1 MFNIPNI
8 NKQGFHHMAETVA
21 DRISKRMK
29 ELKIKQVDLINKK
42 VASKGT
48 ISLWLSGSS
57 IPSGERLVKLS
68 NELQVDAAW
77 ILTGQGGMNDRL
89 DNNVDLNP
97 IATVIYAPVLSW
109 VQAGD
114 FTDMESI
121 SNLAECEKLPLVP
134 GAGKRSFYLEV
145 KGLSNAPYFEEGE
158 KICIDPDYHLEDIQ
172 TGEMIVVK
180 CNDTATFK
188 ALISESNGYYLK
200 PLNPNW
206 SEQVIPLNEDCVLV
220 GKYVGSFKPSRKFN
234 LS

>member
-1 MFNIPNI
+1 MI
-8 NKQGFHHMAETVA
+8 ETVA
-21 DRISKRMK
+21 DRITKRMK

-48 ISLWLSGSS
+48 ISLWLSGGAV
-57 IPSGERLVKLS
+57 PSGERLVKLS

-77 ILTGQGGMNDRL
+77 ILTGQGGIDDRL
-89 DNNVDLNP
+89 DNSVDLNP
-97 IATVIYAPVLSW
+97 IATVIYAPVISW

-114 FTDMESI
+114 FTDMELI

-134 GAGKRSFYLEV
+134 GAGRRSFYLEV

-158 KICIDPDYHLEDIQ
+158 KICIDPDYQLEDVQ

-180 CNDTATFK
+180 CNNTATFK
-188 ALISESNGYYLK
+188 ALISESDGYYLK

-206 SEQVIPLNEDCVLV
+206 AEQVIPLNEDCVLV
-220 GKYVGSFKPSRKFN
+220 GKYVGSFKPARKFN
-234 LS
+234 LF

>member
-1 MFNIPNI
+1 M
-8 NKQGFHHMAETVA
+8 TSTT
-21 DRISKRMK
+21 DRINQKMK
-29 ELKIKQVDLINKK
+29 ELGLSQADVMRGTGAGRATVSGWIN
-42 VASKGT
+42 
-48 ISLWLSGSS
+48 GSNA
-57 IPSGERLVKLS
+57 PSAKYL
-68 NELQVDAAW
+68 ELLAKTLKTTSSW
-77 ILTGQGGMNDRL
+77 ILNGKEDLSRRL
-89 DNNVDLNP
+89 DNSVSMDL
-97 IATVIYAPVLSW
+97 IATVTYAPVISW

-158 KICIDPDYHLEDIQ
+158 KICIDPDYQLCDIH

>member
-1 MFNIPNI
+1 
-8 NKQGFHHMAETVA
+8 MAETVA

-57 IPSGERLVKLS
+57 VPSGERLVKLS

-89 DNNVDLNP
+89 DNSVDLNP

-121 SNLAECEKLPLVP
+121 SNLAECEMLPLVP
-134 GAGKRSFYLEV
+134 GAGRRSFYLEV

-158 KICIDPDYHLEDIQ
+158 KICIDPDWCLEDIQ

-220 GKYVGSFKPSRKFN
+220 GKYVGSFKPAKKFN
-234 LS
+234 LF

>member
-1 MFNIPNI
+1 MI
-8 NKQGFHHMAETVA
+8 ESVA
-21 DRISKRMK
+21 DRITKRMK
-29 ELKIKQVDLINKK
+29 ELGIKQVDLINNR

-48 ISLWLSGSS
+48 ISLWLSGGAV
-57 IPSGERLVKLS
+57 PSGERLVKLS
-68 NELQVDAAW
+68 NELNVDAAW
-77 ILTGQGGMNDRL
+77 ILTGQGKMSDRF
-89 DNNVDLNP
+89 DNSVDLSSV
-97 IATVIYAPVLSW
+97 ATVTYAPVISW

-134 GAGKRSFYLEV
+134 GAGKKSFYLEV

-158 KICIDPDYHLEDIQ
+158 KICIDPDYQLCDVQ

-180 CNDTATFK
+180 CNDAATFK

-206 SEQVIPLNEDCVLV
+206 SEQIIPLNEDCILV
-220 GKYVGSFKPSRKFN
+220 GKYVGSFKPAKKFN
-234 LS
+234 LF

>member
-1 MFNIPNI
+1 MI
-8 NKQGFHHMAETVA
+8 ETVA

-57 IPSGERLVKLS
+57 VPSGERLVKLS

-89 DNNVDLNP
+89 DNSVDLNP

-121 SNLAECEKLPLVP
+121 SNLAECEMLPLVP
-134 GAGKRSFYLEV
+134 GAGRRSFYLEV

-220 GKYVGSFKPSRKFN
+220 GKYVGSFKPAKKFN
-234 LS
+234 LF

>member
-1 MFNIPNI
+1 MI
-8 NKQGFHHMAETVA
+8 ETIA
-21 DRISKRMK
+21 DRIKKRMD
-29 ELKIKQVDLINKK
+29 ELGIRQVDLINKK

-57 IPSGERLVKLS
+57 VPSGERLVKLS

-89 DNNVDLNP
+89 DNSVDLNP

-121 SNLAECEKLPLVP
+121 SNLAECEMLPLVP
-134 GAGKRSFYLEV
+134 GAGRRSFYLEV

-158 KICIDPDYHLEDIQ
+158 KICIDPDWCLEDIQ
-172 TGEMIVVK
+172 TGEMVVVK

-220 GKYVGSFKPSRKFN
+220 GKYVGSFKPAKKFN
-234 LS
+234 LF

>member
-1 MFNIPNI
+1 MI
-8 NKQGFHHMAETVA
+8 ETVA

-57 IPSGERLVKLS
+57 APSGERLVKLS

-89 DNNVDLNP
+89 DNSVDLNP

-121 SNLAECEKLPLVP
+121 SNLAECEMLPLVP
-134 GAGKRSFYLEV
+134 GAGRRSFYLEV

-158 KICIDPDYHLEDIQ
+158 KICIDPDWCLEDIQ
-172 TGEMIVVK
+172 TGEMVVVK

-220 GKYVGSFKPSRKFN
+220 GKYVGSFKPAKKFN
-234 LS
+234 LF

>member
-1 MFNIPNI
+1 
-8 NKQGFHHMAETVA
+8 MAETVA

-89 DNNVDLNP
+89 DNSVDLNP

-121 SNLAECEKLPLVP
+121 SNLAECEMLPLVP
-134 GAGKRSFYLEV
+134 GAGRRSFYLEV

-158 KICIDPDYHLEDIQ
+158 KICIDPDWCLEDIQ

-220 GKYVGSFKPSRKFN
+220 GKYVGSFKPAKKFN
-234 LS
+234 LF

>member
-1 MFNIPNI
+1 
-8 NKQGFHHMAETVA
+8 
-21 DRISKRMK
+21 MK
-29 ELKIKQVDLINKK
+29 ELGLSQADVMRGTGAGRATVSGWINGSNAPSAKYLE
-42 VASKGT
+42 
-48 ISLWLSGSS
+48 SLAKTLKTTSS
-57 IPSGERLVKLS
+57 
-68 NELQVDAAW
+68 W
-77 ILTGQGGMNDRL
+77 ILNGKEDSDRKL
-89 DNNVDLNP
+89 DNSVSLDLV
-97 IATVIYAPVLSW
+97 ATVTYAPVISW

-158 KICIDPDYHLEDIQ
+158 KICIDPDYQLCDIH

>member
-1 MFNIPNI
+1 MLLTEILE
-8 NKQGFHHMAETVA
+8 MTSTT
-21 DRISKRMK
+21 DRINQKMK
-29 ELKIKQVDLINKK
+29 ELGLSQADVMRGTGAGRATVSGWINGSNAPSAKYLE
-42 VASKGT
+42 
-48 ISLWLSGSS
+48 SLAKTLKTTSS
-57 IPSGERLVKLS
+57 
-68 NELQVDAAW
+68 W
-77 ILTGQGGMNDRL
+77 ILNGKEDSDRKL
-89 DNNVDLNP
+89 DNSVSLDLV
-97 IATVIYAPVLSW
+97 ATVTYAPVISW

-114 FTDMESI
+114 FTDMEAI

-158 KICIDPDYHLEDIQ
+158 KICIDPDYQLCDIH

>member
-1 MFNIPNI
+1 M
-8 NKQGFHHMAETVA
+8 TSTT
-21 DRISKRMK
+21 DRINQKMK
-29 ELKIKQVDLINKK
+29 ELGLSQADVMRGTGAGRATVSGWINGSNAPSAKYLESLAK
-42 VASKGT
+42 TLKTTSSWILNGKEDSDRKLDNS
-48 ISLWLSGSS
+48 ISLD
-57 IPSGERLVKLS
+57 LV
-68 NELQVDAAW
+68 
-77 ILTGQGGMNDRL
+77 
-89 DNNVDLNP
+89 
-97 IATVIYAPVLSW
+97 ATVTYAPVISW

-158 KICIDPDYHLEDIQ
+158 KICIDPDYQLCDIH

>member
-1 MFNIPNI
+1 M
-8 NKQGFHHMAETVA
+8 TSTT
-21 DRISKRMK
+21 DRINQKMK
-29 ELKIKQVDLINKK
+29 ELGLSQADVMRGTGAGRATVSGWINGSNAPSAKYLE
-42 VASKGT
+42 
-48 ISLWLSGSS
+48 SLAKTLKTTSS
-57 IPSGERLVKLS
+57 
-68 NELQVDAAW
+68 W
-77 ILTGQGGMNDRL
+77 ILDGKEDSGRKL
-89 DNNVDLNP
+89 DNSVSLDLV
-97 IATVIYAPVLSW
+97 ATVTYAPVISW

-158 KICIDPDYHLEDIQ
+158 KICIDPDYQLCDIH

>member
-1 MFNIPNI
+1 MI
-8 NKQGFHHMAETVA
+8 ETVA
-21 DRISKRMK
+21 DRIDKRMK

-48 ISLWLSGSS
+48 ISLWLSGGAV
-57 IPSGERLVKLS
+57 PSGERLVKLS
-68 NELQVDAAW
+68 NELKVDAAW
-77 ILTGQGGMNDRL
+77 ILTGQGNINDRL

-97 IATVIYAPVLSW
+97 LATVIYAPVISW

-134 GAGKRSFYLEV
+134 GAGRRSFYLEV

-158 KICIDPDYHLEDIQ
+158 KICIDPDYQLEDIQ
-172 TGEMIVVK
+172 TGEMVVVK

-188 ALISESNGYYLK
+188 ALISESNGYFLK

-206 SEQVIPLNEDCVLV
+206 NEQVIPLNEDCMLV
-220 GKYVGSFKPSRKFN
+220 GKYVGSFKPAKKFN
-234 LS
+234 LF

>member
-1 MFNIPNI
+1 M
-8 NKQGFHHMAETVA
+8 TSTT
-21 DRISKRMK
+21 DRINQKMK
-29 ELKIKQVDLINKK
+29 ELGLSQADVMRGTGAGRATVSGWINGSNAPSAKYLE
-42 VASKGT
+42 
-48 ISLWLSGSS
+48 SLARTLKTTSS
-57 IPSGERLVKLS
+57 
-68 NELQVDAAW
+68 W
-77 ILTGQGGMNDRL
+77 ILNGKEDADRKL
-89 DNNVDLNP
+89 DNSVSLDLV
-97 IATVIYAPVLSW
+97 ATVTYAPVISW

-114 FTDMESI
+114 FTNMESI

-158 KICIDPDYHLEDIQ
+158 KICIDPDYQLCDIH

>member
-1 MFNIPNI
+1 MI
-8 NKQGFHHMAETVA
+8 ETVA

-57 IPSGERLVKLS
+57 VPSGERLVKLS

-89 DNNVDLNP
+89 DNSVDLNP

-121 SNLAECEKLPLVP
+121 SNLAECEMLPLVP
-134 GAGKRSFYLEV
+134 GAGRRSFYLEV

-158 KICIDPDYHLEDIQ
+158 KICIDPDWCLEDIQ

-220 GKYVGSFKPSRKFN
+220 GKYVGSFKPAKKFN
-234 LS
+234 LF

>member
-1 MFNIPNI
+1 M
-8 NKQGFHHMAETVA
+8 TSTT
-21 DRISKRMK
+21 DRINQKMK
-29 ELKIKQVDLINKK
+29 ELGLSQADVMRGTGAGRATVSGWINGSNAPSAKYLE
-42 VASKGT
+42 
-48 ISLWLSGSS
+48 SLAKTLKTTSS
-57 IPSGERLVKLS
+57 
-68 NELQVDAAW
+68 W
-77 ILTGQGGMNDRL
+77 ILNGKEGSDRKL
-89 DNNVDLNP
+89 DNSVSLDLV
-97 IATVIYAPVLSW
+97 ATVTYAPVISW

-158 KICIDPDYHLEDIQ
+158 KICIDPDYQLCDIH

>member
-1 MFNIPNI
+1 M
-8 NKQGFHHMAETVA
+8 TSTT
-21 DRISKRMK
+21 DRINQKMK
-29 ELKIKQVDLINKK
+29 EFNLSQADVMRGTGAGRATVSGWINGSNAPSAKYLE
-42 VASKGT
+42 
-48 ISLWLSGSS
+48 SLAKTLRTTSS
-57 IPSGERLVKLS
+57 
-68 NELQVDAAW
+68 W
-77 ILTGQGGMNDRL
+77 ILNGKEDLSRKL
-89 DNNVDLNP
+89 DNSVGMDLV
-97 IATVIYAPVLSW
+97 ATVTYAPVISW

-114 FTDMESI
+114 FTNMESI
-121 SNLAECEKLPLVP
+121 SNLSECEKLPLVP
-134 GAGKRSFYLEV
+134 GAGKRSFYLKV

-158 KICIDPDYHLEDIQ
+158 KICIDPDYQLSDIH

>member
-1 MFNIPNI
+1 M
-8 NKQGFHHMAETVA
+8 TSTT
-21 DRISKRMK
+21 DRINQKMK
-29 ELKIKQVDLINKK
+29 ELGLSQADVMRGTGAGRATVSGWINGSNAPSAKYLE
-42 VASKGT
+42 
-48 ISLWLSGSS
+48 SLAKTLKTTSS
-57 IPSGERLVKLS
+57 
-68 NELQVDAAW
+68 W
-77 ILTGQGGMNDRL
+77 ILNGKEDSDRKL
-89 DNNVDLNP
+89 DNSVNLDLV
-97 IATVIYAPVLSW
+97 ATVTYAPVISW

-158 KICIDPDYHLEDIQ
+158 KICIDPDYQLCDIH

>member
-1 MFNIPNI
+1 M
-8 NKQGFHHMAETVA
+8 TSTT
-21 DRISKRMK
+21 DRINQKMK
-29 ELKIKQVDLINKK
+29 ELGLSQADVMRGTGAGRATVSGWINGSNAPSAKYLE
-42 VASKGT
+42 
-48 ISLWLSGSS
+48 SLAKTLKTTSS
-57 IPSGERLVKLS
+57 
-68 NELQVDAAW
+68 W
-77 ILTGQGGMNDRL
+77 ILNGKEDSDRKL
-89 DNNVDLNP
+89 DNSVSLDLV
-97 IATVIYAPVLSW
+97 ATVTYAPVISW

-121 SNLAECEKLPLVP
+121 SNLTECEKLPLVP

>member
-1 MFNIPNI
+1 M
-8 NKQGFHHMAETVA
+8 TSTA
-21 DRISKRMK
+21 DRINQKMK
-29 ELKIKQVDLINKK
+29 ELGLSQADVMRGTGAGRATVSGWINGSNAPSAKYLE
-42 VASKGT
+42 
-48 ISLWLSGSS
+48 SLAKTLKTTSS
-57 IPSGERLVKLS
+57 
-68 NELQVDAAW
+68 W
-77 ILTGQGGMNDRL
+77 ILNGKEDSDRKL
-89 DNNVDLNP
+89 DNSVSLDLV
-97 IATVIYAPVLSW
+97 ATVTYAPVISW

-158 KICIDPDYHLEDIQ
+158 KICIDPDYQLCDIH

>member
-1 MFNIPNI
+1 MLLTEILE
-8 NKQGFHHMAETVA
+8 MTSTT
-21 DRISKRMK
+21 DRINQKMK
-29 ELKIKQVDLINKK
+29 ELGLSQADVMRGTGAGRATVSGWINGSNAPSAKYLE
-42 VASKGT
+42 
-48 ISLWLSGSS
+48 SLAKTLKTTSS
-57 IPSGERLVKLS
+57 
-68 NELQVDAAW
+68 W
-77 ILTGQGGMNDRL
+77 ILNGKEDSDRKL
-89 DNNVDLNP
+89 DNSVSLDLV
-97 IATVIYAPVLSW
+97 ATVTYAPVISW

-158 KICIDPDYHLEDIQ
+158 KICIDPDYQLCDIH

>member
-1 MFNIPNI
+1 
-8 NKQGFHHMAETVA
+8 MAETVA

-89 DNNVDLNP
+89 DNSVDLNP

-121 SNLAECEKLPLVP
+121 SNLAECEMLPLVP
-134 GAGKRSFYLEV
+134 GAGRRSFYLEV

-158 KICIDPDYHLEDIQ
+158 KICIDPDWSLEDIQ

-220 GKYVGSFKPSRKFN
+220 GKYVGSFKPAKKFN
-234 LS
+234 LF

>member
-1 MFNIPNI
+1 MLLTEILE
-8 NKQGFHHMAETVA
+8 MTSTT
-21 DRISKRMK
+21 DRINQKMK
-29 ELKIKQVDLINKK
+29 ELGLSQADVMRGTGAGRATVSGWINGSNAPSAKYLE
-42 VASKGT
+42 
-48 ISLWLSGSS
+48 SLAKTLKTTSSG
-57 IPSGERLVKLS
+57 
-68 NELQVDAAW
+68 
-77 ILTGQGGMNDRL
+77 ILNGKEDSDRKL
-89 DNNVDLNP
+89 DNSVSLDLV
-97 IATVIYAPVLSW
+97 ATVTYAPVISW

-158 KICIDPDYHLEDIQ
+158 KICIDPDYQLCDIH

>member
-1 MFNIPNI
+1 MLLTEILE
-8 NKQGFHHMAETVA
+8 MTSTT
-21 DRISKRMK
+21 DRINQKMK
-29 ELKIKQVDLINKK
+29 ELGLSQADVMRGTGAGRATVSGWINGSNAPSAKYLE
-42 VASKGT
+42 
-48 ISLWLSGSS
+48 SLAKTLKTTSS
-57 IPSGERLVKLS
+57 
-68 NELQVDAAW
+68 W
-77 ILTGQGGMNDRL
+77 ILNGKEDSDRKL
-89 DNNVDLNP
+89 DNSVNLDLV
-97 IATVIYAPVLSW
+97 ATVTYAPVISW

-158 KICIDPDYHLEDIQ
+158 KICIDPDYQLCDIH

>member
-1 MFNIPNI
+1 MLLMEIFE
-8 NKQGFHHMAETVA
+8 MTSTT
-21 DRISKRMK
+21 DRINQKMK
-29 ELKIKQVDLINKK
+29 ELGLSQADVMRGTGAGRATVSGWINGSNAPSAKYLE
-42 VASKGT
+42 
-48 ISLWLSGSS
+48 SLARTLKTTSS
-57 IPSGERLVKLS
+57 
-68 NELQVDAAW
+68 W
-77 ILTGQGGMNDRL
+77 ILNGKEDADRKL
-89 DNNVDLNP
+89 DNSVSLDLV
-97 IATVIYAPVLSW
+97 ATVTYAPVISW

-158 KICIDPDYHLEDIQ
+158 KICIDPDYQLCDIH

>member
-1 MFNIPNI
+1 MLLTEILE
-8 NKQGFHHMAETVA
+8 MTSTT
-21 DRISKRMK
+21 DRINQKMK
-29 ELKIKQVDLINKK
+29 ELGLSQADVMRGTGAGRATVSGWINGSNAPSAKYLE
-42 VASKGT
+42 
-48 ISLWLSGSS
+48 SLARTLKTTSS
-57 IPSGERLVKLS
+57 
-68 NELQVDAAW
+68 W
-77 ILTGQGGMNDRL
+77 ILNGKEDSDRKL
-89 DNNVDLNP
+89 DNSVSLDLV
-97 IATVIYAPVLSW
+97 ATVTYAPVISW

-158 KICIDPDYHLEDIQ
+158 KICIDPDYQLCDIH